1 MLIITKYK
9 GYETFVKFLVMIQLF
24 ILVYIF
30 FVRVEIDRDKQFW
43 NNLHKTIFQSYKKII

>member
-9 GYETFVKFLVMIQLF
+9 GYETFVKFLVMIYLF